1 MPDAFNAFLFIAGLI
16 ITAALFG
23 YAVSL
28 PIDEGQE
35 LGSLATAVIMR
46 NANV

>member
-1 MPDAFNAFLFIAGLI
+1 MSTIFHGLLFILGLI
-16 ITAALFG
+16 IAAALFG

-35 LGSLATAVIMR
+35 LGSLATAGIMR